1 MMDTRTDTPLAR
13 PTDTPHKRVR
23 PRTLALGAA
32 AAAAAAGLLWVLF
45 SPDPVKVELV
55 QVTEGPMQV
64 TVNNQGQVR
73 LHDKYVVAAPVA
85 AELQRIEWHDGDAV
99 KRGEVVAILS
109 PLPMDARQ
117 RQEALARADAAR
129 ALAREAGQRVE
140 RAMTDMQFAASER
153 ARIERLVSNN
163 FMSPQAAE
171 KAAAIEKNSRAEW
184 DAAKSHQEAALADV
198 RAAEAALIASTSAA
212 GGNKR
217 QIALSAPV
225 DGYLL
230 KIHERSARTVG
241 AGAPL
246 VTLGDPARHEI
257 VVDVLS
263 SDAVKIKPGN
273 TMLLD
278 GWGGG
283 KVLRARVRLVEP
295 VAFTKVSA
303 LGVEEQRVNVVAD
316 PVDDLGPLGDGYRI
330 EARIVIWSED
340 KVTKVAGSSLFRAGD
355 AWHVFTVEDGRARE
369 QAVKVGQ
376 RNQDEAQVLSGLA
389 PGATVVRFPG
399 NELADGIRAHRT
411 DPLALALG
419 QRGVHPVHRAR

>member
-1 MMDTRTDTPLAR
+1 MMNTLTDPKLAYSGAAQS
-13 PTDTPHKRVR
+13 KR
-23 PRTLALGAA
+23 PRPKTLLLSALATAA
-32 AAAAAAGLLWVLF
+32 LAGLLWLLF
-45 SPDPVKVELV
+45 APDPVKVELV
-55 QVTEGPMQV
+55 NVSEGPMQV

-85 AELQRIEWHDGDAV
+85 AELQRIEWHDGDPV
-99 KRGEVVAILS
+99 KRGEVVATLS

-117 RQEALARADAAR
+117 RQEAVARLDAAK
-129 ALAREAGQRVE
+129 ALAREAGQRAE

-171 KAAAIEKNSRAEW
+171 KAVTAEKNSRAEW
-184 DAAKSHQEAALADV
+184 DAAKSRQQAAQADV
-198 RAAEAALIASTSAA
+198 RAAEAALIASDSAA
-212 GGNKR
+212 GGGKR
-217 QIALSAPV
+217 QITLSAPV
-225 DGYLL
+225 DGYIL

-246 VTLGDPARHEI
+246 VTIGDRARYEV

-263 SDAVKIKPGN
+263 SDAVKIRPGN
-273 TMLLD
+273 LMLLE

-283 KVLRARVRLVEP
+283 KVLRAKVRLVEP

-316 PVDDLGPLGDGYRI
+316 PVDELGPLGDGYRI

-340 KVTKVAGSSLFRAGD
+340 KVTKVAGSSLFRVGN
-355 AWHVFTVEDGRARE
+355 AWHVFVVEDGRARE
-369 QAVKVGQ
+369 REVKVGQ
-376 RNQDEAQVLSGLA
+376 RNQDEAQVLAGVA
-389 PGATVVRFPG
+389 AGATVVRFPS
-399 NELADGIRAHRT
+399 NALSDGVKVIA
-411 DPLALALG
+411 PSE
-419 QRGVHPVHRAR
+419 

>member
-1 MMDTRTDTPLAR
+1 MMNTLTDPKLANSVAAQSKRRR
-13 PTDTPHKRVR
+13 PTTV
-23 PRTLALGAA
+23 LVSALAA
-32 AAAAAAGLLWVLF
+32 AAVAGLLWLLF
-45 SPDPVKVELV
+45 SPDPVKVELAS
-55 QVTEGPMQV
+55 VTEGPMQV

-85 AELQRIEWHDGDAV
+85 AELQRIEWHDGDQV

-117 RQEALARADAAR
+117 RQEAVARLDAAK

-140 RAMTDMQFAASER
+140 RAMTDMQFAISER

-171 KAAAIEKNSRAEW
+171 KAVTTEKNSRAEW
-184 DAAKSHQEAALADV
+184 DAAKSRQQAAQADV
-198 RAAEAALIASTSAA
+198 RAAEAALIASDSAA
-212 GGNKR
+212 GGGKR
-217 QIALSAPV
+217 QIALGAPV
-225 DGYLL
+225 DGYIL

-246 VTLGDPARHEI
+246 VTIGDRARYEV

-263 SDAVKIKPGN
+263 SDAVKIRPGN
-273 TMLLD
+273 LMLLE

-283 KVLRARVRLVEP
+283 KVLRAKVRLVEP

-303 LGVEEQRVNVVAD
+303 LGVEEQRVNVIAD
-316 PVDDLGPLGDGYRI
+316 PVDELGPLGDGYRI

-340 KVTKVAGSSLFRAGD
+340 KVTKVAGSSLFRVGN
-355 AWHVFTVEDGRARE
+355 AWHVFAVEDGRARE
-369 QAVKVGQ
+369 REVKIGQ
-376 RNQDEAQVLSGLA
+376 RNQDEAQVLEGLA
-389 PGATVVRFPG
+389 AGLTVVRFPS
-399 NELADGIRAHRT
+399 NELSDGVRVAAT
-411 DPLALALG
+411 SK
-419 QRGVHPVHRAR
+419 